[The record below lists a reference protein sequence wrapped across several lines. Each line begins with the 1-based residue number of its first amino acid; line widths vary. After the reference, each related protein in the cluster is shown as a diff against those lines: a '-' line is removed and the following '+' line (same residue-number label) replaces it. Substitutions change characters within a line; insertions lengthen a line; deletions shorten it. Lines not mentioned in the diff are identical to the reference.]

1 VAGAGVREINLRV
14 ADMSITGKKKAE
26 SLEDSSERYWEYV
39 RKVRDLPTIP
49 HVLMK
54 VMTLLESPD
63 ASSRDLEK
71 VISLDQSLAAKVIR
85 LANSPFYY
93 SSSDVSSV
101 KSAVVNIGF
110 TAVKNLVMAVSV
122 ISMFKKLKVNNRYFS
137 IKEFW
142 KHSVGV
148 GIASRALAGNVKGV
162 DVEDCF
168 CAGILHDIGKLV
180 MNLILPVDFSRVLKK
195 SSAEDIFIRDAERE
209 IFSMDHSQFGEMFA
223 RHWNFS
229 EKLTTIIG
237 GHHLH
242 PDNMDEVYLIETS
255 IVKFSDH
262 LIRKMAFGFPGD
274 FLQVPLEEEIENLL
288 GVNEK
293 SLEAFSSQVEK
304 NIEAA
309 SEIINLV

>member
-1 VAGAGVREINLRV
+1 
-14 ADMSITGKKKAE
+14 MSITGKKMAE
-26 SLEDSSERYWEYV
+26 SLEDSPERYQEYIH
-39 RKVRDLPTIP
+39 KVRDLPTIP

-63 ASSRDLEK
+63 TSSRDLEK
-71 VISLDQSLAAKVIR
+71 VISLDQSLSAKVIR

-122 ISMFKKLKVNNRYFS
+122 ISMFKKLKANTRYFS

-148 GIASRALAGNVKGV
+148 GIASRALSQNVKGV
-162 DVEDCF
+162 DAEDCF

-195 SSAEDIFIRDAERE
+195 SSSEDILILDAERA
-209 IFSMDHSQFGEMFA
+209 IFSLDHSQFGEMFA

-229 EKLTTIIG
+229 EKLTRIIG
-237 GHHLH
+237 GHHLS
-242 PDNMDEVYLIETS
+242 PDSIDEVYLIETS
-255 IVKFSDH
+255 IVKFSDY

-274 FLQVPLEEEIENLL
+274 FLQVPLEKEVEELL
-288 GVNEK
+288 GVDQE
-293 SLEAFSSQVEK
+293 SVEAFSNQVGK
-304 NIEAA
+304 DIISA
-309 SEIINLV
+309 SELINLV